1 MPFSS
6 GLRALTALLSVLAV
20 LSVTAEAAAHA
31 HHYGQSAFVTV
42 GPAGVKVELDLSPG
56 ALVAGQVVR
65 LLDTDGDGHISE
77 EELRSYSDVLIRD
90 VSVRIDGEL
99 VVLKLASRDVP
110 EPSHLATGED
120 RLRLSFTAAVPALSP
135 GPHHLLLRNTHRPVP
150 SAHQAHA
157 LAGDAT
163 VRIGKQRRD
172 AAQDEL
178 SADFEVDGPPAA
190 PEERSAASPLLR
202 LTLLLGAGAL
212 LAGLSLRRVARGS
225 DPRGAPSRHG

>member
-1 MPFSS
+1 MPFPS
-6 GLRALTALLSVLAV
+6 GLRALTALLSMLAV

-42 GPAGVKVELDLSPG
+42 SPAGVKVELDLSPG
-56 ALVAGQVVR
+56 ALVADQVVR
-65 LLDTDGDGHISE
+65 LLDADGDGHISE
-77 EELRSYSDVLIRD
+77 GELRSYSDVLLRD
-90 VSVRIDGEL
+90 VSVRIDGEPVAL
-99 VVLKLASRDVP
+99 ELASRDVP

-135 GPHHLLLRNTHRPVP
+135 GPHHLLLRNAHRPVP

-157 LAGDAT
+157 LAGDAS

-178 SADFEVDGPPAA
+178 SADFEVDGPPVA
-190 PEERSAASPLLR
+190 PAGRPATSPLFR
-202 LTLLLGAGAL
+202 LTLLLGAGVL
-212 LAGLSLRRVARGS
+212 LAGLSRQGGARGS
-225 DPRGAPSRHG
+225 DPRGAPPRHG